1 MEMNESSECPL
12 CLEQMQIEDRE
23 QQSWLV
29 CPNGC
34 PTDMEIVIPKK
45 PPESADISVPVLRA
59 RASGSST

>member
-12 CLEQMQIEDRE
+12 CLEQMQLEDRE

-45 PPESADISVPVLRA
+45 PPEAADINVPVLRA